1 MDAKIVHGMIDRDG
15 KIVNGSNDGDD
26 FEVHK
31 LDDKSYRII
40 FKTEFFTPP
49 TVVASLFSNEIHQAI
64 HEASNYSEASQGCI
78 ISGLE
83 FADMTT
89 YGFSVFFIEDMG
101 FNFIAMGT

>member
-1 MDAKIVHGMIDRDG
+1 MEAKTVHGMIDRDG
-15 KIVNGSNDGDD
+15 KIVNGSNGGND

-40 FKTEFFTPP
+40 FKTEFITPP
-49 TVVASLFSNEIHQAI
+49 TVVASLFTNEIYQAF
-64 HEASNYSEASQGCI
+64 HEASDYSSPSQGCI

-89 YGFSVFFIEDMG
+89 YGFSVFFLEDMG